1 MVPSQGFATI
11 GWLAWYPYCLDKR
24 LRSVTNSRSHRP
36 YGSWSANAQRLLSGS
51 RITIAATLSPVSGL
65 TKVNFFVAQGL
76 VSSSVVAAFEVPSV
90 AGADVGGTKRGRVSD
105 GIAATGWGEEDTAV
119 P

>member
-11 GWLAWYPYCLDKR
+11 GWLASYPYCFDKPFK
-24 LRSVTNSRSHRP
+24 SVTNSRSHRP
-36 YGSWSANAQRLLSGS
+36 YGSWSANAQRLLFGS

-65 TKVNFFVAQGL
+65 TKVNFFAAQGL

-90 AGADVGGTKRGRVSD
+90 AETEEGIRRGTASK
-105 GIAATGWGEEDTAV
+105 GIASAV
-119 P
+119 WDAE